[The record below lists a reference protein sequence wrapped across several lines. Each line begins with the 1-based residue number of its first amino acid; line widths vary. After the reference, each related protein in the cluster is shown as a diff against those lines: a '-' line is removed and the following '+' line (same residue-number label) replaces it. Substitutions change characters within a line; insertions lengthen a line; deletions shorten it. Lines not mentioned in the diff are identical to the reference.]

1 MARFRAAAGGALLAL
16 AVAFASFTSPAH
28 ARFVVEKSAIRV
40 KLPAGA
46 HPRPIAMSLANFG
59 APLYGGSLMCVFVVV
74 SSFFLP
80 CGVACRDGWPAQRV

>member
-1 MARFRAAAGGALLAL
+1 MASPRMRGAVAVALCLAAAFAALVPGAD
-16 AVAFASFTSPAH
+16 

-59 APLYGGSLMCVFVVV
+59 APLYGGSLM
-74 SSFFLP
+74 
-80 CGVACRDGWPAQRV
+80 